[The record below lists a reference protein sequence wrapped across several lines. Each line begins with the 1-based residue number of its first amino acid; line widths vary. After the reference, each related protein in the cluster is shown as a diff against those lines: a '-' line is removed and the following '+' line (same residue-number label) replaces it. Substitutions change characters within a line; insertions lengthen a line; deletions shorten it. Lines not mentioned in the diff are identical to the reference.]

1 MKNNFSKC
9 YNSFIFSGVA
19 LILMFASC
27 ESPTGG
33 GGARTYTVSGTVK
46 TGGGESGAGAAV
58 ELWPDDGSGE
68 ALYLATAGQDGVYTV
83 KDVAAGTYTIKASL
97 SEYNAEENIT
107 VPDEVEKELTLTKSE
122 DNGAGDETE
131 QTDDESGASQNGTE
145 SGASQSGSGTDNG
158 SGADN
163 DSGSGAD
170 SGSGTGSGFD
180 AYTVSGAITG
190 SGNQPIVGAQVVLVK
205 SGGTET
211 FGSPSTTGAEGTY
224 SIDLSGISPGQWVVK
239 VSCDGYNNKE
249 SPAFEVTGEKNIIQN
264 LSLATIGYTV
274 SGVITKDIPAGPA
287 AGAAVRLVAK
297 NGSPY
302 AATTANDN
310 GWYSIGDVPTESGYY
325 IEATLDGYDYKR
337 SDSFNV
343 NTVTITQNLTL
354 NKTGGE
360 DEDPTPAQAYYS
372 VSGVISTSDGVSA
385 SGAEVSL
392 SGSTGIAPVSAG
404 GAGAYTISNVPA
416 GTTCYVMAYLAGY
429 EYGSTAAFTVSGNIS
444 DKNIE
449 LQKTV
454 LGPVTYTISG
464 KVTTSDGVSAWETR
478 LLLMQG
484 NTAAAEMAMANSS
497 GEYTISNVPAGTYTL
512 LVTHPGY
519 AVYTASS
526 FTVSGNV
533 TGKNIA
539 LTKLNIAGYTANGY
553 ISLKTGE
560 VAVGTKVGI
569 YEVGGQSGALAE
581 TTTLATGYYIVTTS
595 KAAAGYEYKVRA
607 RTTGTPYPTDSA
619 SIYIS
624 AGVPYRKD
632 VQEKY

>member
-1 MKNNFSKC
+1 MKNKIS
-9 YNSFIFSGVA
+9 NSFIFAGAILV
-19 LILMFASC
+19 LILASC
-27 ESPTGG
+27 DSPTGG
-33 GGARTYTVSGTVK
+33 GGRRTYTVSGTVTVDDSGSPEGALIQLK
-46 TGGGESGAGAAV
+46 QSGLDVGDPVSADAGGVYAINGVNPGHYTITASLEGYAGA
-58 ELWPDDGSGE
+58 EDD
-68 ALYLATAGQDGVYTV
+68 VTV
-83 KDVAAGTYTIKASL
+83 SD
-97 SEYNAEENIT
+97 
-107 VPDEVEKELTLTKSE
+107 DVEKDLPLTKS
-122 DNGAGDETE
+122 DAD
-131 QTDDESGASQNGTE
+131 AV
-145 SGASQSGSGTDNG
+145 SGASQSGSGAN
-158 SGADN
+158 
-163 DSGSGAD
+163 SGSGAD
-170 SGSGTGSGFD
+170 SGSSTGSGSD

-205 SGGTET
+205 SGGTEP

-224 SIDLSGISPGQWVVK
+224 SIDLSGITTGQWVIK
-239 VSCDGYNNKE
+239 ATCDGYNNKE
-249 SPAFEVTGEKNIIQN
+249 SPAFEVTGEKNIIKD

-274 SGVITKDIPAGPA
+274 SGAITTDIPAGPA

-325 IEATLDGYDYKR
+325 IEAALDGYDYKR